1 MPSTIA
7 KNWMLRHPKGDAG
20 KGYDTHCNRH
30 LAYLKERKIRVAH
43 HIEVGHITGFL
54 ERCRITTASISAATT
69 AISMMYV
76 TGINAAPITEEPV
89 IQDMRSWKRKSSPRA
104 ERTHEDHLPVLQA
117 LADQFAAGPTS
128 ASDAQVRKMMVICG
142 RLDFAAR
149 NADMTK
155 LPVMDWETQPANA
168 SLVEAEVITI
178 FILRPKENYLRP
190 VYKAWSDPIEMHQ
203 DPTDTRPLYRLT
215 LWSTWM
221 TEFLRR
227 TKVTTT
233 HKLHEHF
240 GRQIFHPCS
249 YMRLRRSN
257 NTLLIVDVDKLK
269 YPNEERDMSS
279 DTCSKYV
286 SNLYKTHGIKLD
298 SQHLRGQVATYWW
311 HLGVL
316 RGKYSAK
323 FVSSILRHRDI
334 STTEERYVTSVI
346 NPDVLARFEDL
357 GDSAKELT
365 LTQIVR
371 V

>member
-1 MPSTIA
+1 M
-7 KNWMLRHPKGDAG
+7 
-20 KGYDTHCNRH
+20 
-30 LAYLKERKIRVAH
+30 
-43 HIEVGHITGFL
+43 
-54 ERCRITTASISAATT
+54 
-69 AISMMYV
+69 
-76 TGINAAPITEEPV
+76 

-128 ASDAQVRKMMVICG
+128 ASDAQVREMMVICG

-178 FILRPKENYLRP
+178 FILRPKENHLRP
-190 VYKAWSDPIEMHQ
+190 VYKAWSDPIEIHQ
-203 DPTDTRPLYRLT
+203 DPTDTRPLCRLT

-257 NTLLIVDVDKLK
+257 NALLVVDVDKLK
-269 YPNEERDMSS
+269 CPNEERDMSS
-279 DTCSKYV
+279 DTCSKCA
-286 SNLYKTHGIKLD
+286 SNLYKAHGIKLD
-298 SQHLRGQVATYWW
+298 SQHLRGQVATHWW

-316 RGKYSAK
+316 RGKHSAK

-334 STTEERYVTSVI
+334 STTEERCVTSVI